1 MNQTELKGL
10 LDKYI
15 NGTCSKEE
23 TVLLESWYLSKSKQ
37 DKWTLKDDGEL
48 YLYKKLIWE
57 NIQQNTGVSQNLKDR
72 RSYQLWSKILVAASI
87 VCVLSVGS
95 YYMFYENPKEQI
107 SQNKD
112 VKHDLLP
119 GMDKAVLVLSNGKQI
134 SLGSAQNGV
143 IAKEEN
149 TLVQKNGSNVLSYK
163 ESAQYSNNKGQPAY
177 NTIRTPNGGQWPI
190 IELPDGTKAILDA
203 GSSISFPVSF
213 NQERKV
219 TITGQV
225 YFQVVHNS
233 NKPFRVA
240 VNGVTIEDIGT
251 EFNVNAYNDEP
262 LVKTTLIEGSISVVK
277 KTQKMVLE
285 PGQQAI
291 TEPGTDR
298 IRSREVNIE
307 EVVAWKN
314 GLFQF
319 NHTNIDVVM
328 RQIARWYD
336 VEIVY
341 KDDVSD
347 VSFSGNLSRNLK
359 ASRLLEMMSVT
370 GLHFKIENKK
380 IIVMR

>member
-37 DKWTLKDDGEL
+37 DKWTLKDDDEL
-48 YLYKKLIWE
+48 YLYRKLIWE
-57 NIQQNTGVSQNLKDR
+57 NVQQNTGISQKLKNR

-95 YYMFYENPKEQI
+95 YYMFYENPKELI
-107 SQNKD
+107 SQNS

-119 GMDKAVLVLSNGKQI
+119 GGDKAVLVLSNGKQI
-134 SLGSAQNGV
+134 SLGSAQNGI

-163 ESAQYSNNKGQPAY
+163 ESAQYSDNKGQPVY
-177 NTIRTPNGGQWPI
+177 NTVRTPNGGQWPI

-277 KTQKMVLE
+277 KAQKMVLK

-319 NHTNIDVVM
+319 NHTHIDVVM

-341 KDDVSD
+341 KDDVSN

>member
-10 LDKYI
+10 LEKYI

-37 DKWTLKDDGEL
+37 DKWTLKDDDEL
-48 YLYKKLIWE
+48 YLYRKLIWE
-57 NIQQNTGVSQNLKDR
+57 NVQQNTGISQKLKNR

-107 SQNKD
+107 SQNS
-112 VKHDLLP
+112 VKNDLLP
-119 GMDKAVLVLSNGKQI
+119 GGDKAVLVLSNGKQI
-134 SLGSAQNGV
+134 SLGSAQNGI

-163 ESAQYSNNKGQPAY
+163 ESAQYSDNKGQPVY

-277 KTQKMVLE
+277 KAQKMVLK

-319 NHTNIDVVM
+319 NHTHIDVVM

-341 KDDVSD
+341 KDDVSN